1 MPFYAVSCPVV
12 RDYWTLTPHVS
23 YGAVMPVPAGRHR
36 VGANRDRLVVR
47 TGRDGL
53 AASAGHD
60 LTIELADWSGQ
71 LTVGAGSVP
80 TALEATID
88 MTSMTV
94 RDGSGG
100 IKPLT
105 GKDRRDI
112 KSQARKVLSI
122 DQYPQATFG
131 DATFQPD
138 GDGGGT
144 ISGTFTIAGRSG
156 PLTLHVTQIE
166 PDRYRAT
173 GSVVQSAFGIKPYSG
188 FFGALKVRD
197 RVDVE
202 VEVDLSQSADA

>member
-1 MPFYAVSCPVV
+1 MS
-12 RDYWTLTPHVS
+12 
-23 YGAVMPVPAGRHR
+23 VPAGRHR
-36 VGANRDRLVVR
+36 VGANRDRLVLH

-60 LTIELADWSGQ
+60 LTIELTDWSAQ
-71 LTVGAGSVP
+71 LTVGEDSVP

-88 MTSMTV
+88 MTSLTV
-94 RDGSGG
+94 REGSGG

-105 GKDRRDI
+105 DKDRRDI
-112 KSQARKVLSI
+112 KSQARKILSI
-122 DQYPQATFG
+122 DQHPQATFG
-131 DATFQPD
+131 DAKFQPD
-138 GDGGGT
+138 GTGSGT

-156 PLTLHVTQIE
+156 PLTLQVTQIE
-166 PDRYRAT
+166 PDHYRAR

-202 VEVDLSQSADA
+202 VEVDLSQPAGA